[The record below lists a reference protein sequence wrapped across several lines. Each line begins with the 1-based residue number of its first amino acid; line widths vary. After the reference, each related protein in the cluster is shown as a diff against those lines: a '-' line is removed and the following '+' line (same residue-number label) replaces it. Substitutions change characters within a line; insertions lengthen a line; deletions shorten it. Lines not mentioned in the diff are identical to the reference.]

1 MNQSAVAGA
10 GRDRA
15 ARKATGS
22 VTEGAARAGLAAR
35 GVIYLLVGVLA
46 LQIAF
51 GDGGEQADRQG
62 ALAEISGQPFG
73 SVLLWALGI
82 GLVGMAVWRLSE
94 AAFGSADPDGRKAHK
109 RALALVRCVFYGF
122 VAFSVLRFAAGGG
135 SGSGSGSGSGD
146 QESRDITATALE
158 LPAGQW
164 LVGVGGAVIIGA
176 GVWIGVQAVRREY
189 RETLKLGEM
198 SRAGRRLTDVTGVGG
213 GVARGAVF
221 AALGVFAVQ
230 AAVDYEPDKA
240 KGMDDTLRTFAD
252 TAFGPSLLACV
263 AFGLLL
269 FGIFSFVLARRRR
282 V

>member
-1 MNQSAVAGA
+1 MNSSAVARA
-10 GRDRA
+10 GRQK
-15 ARKATGS
+15 ARGKTASS

-35 GVIYLLVGVLA
+35 GVIYVLVGLLA

-62 ALAEISGQPFG
+62 AVAEIAGQPFG
-73 SVLLWALGI
+73 SALLWALGV
-82 GLVGMAVWRLSE
+82 GLVGMALWRLSE

-109 RALALVRCVFYGF
+109 RLLALVRSVFYGF

-164 LVGVGGAVIIGA
+164 LVGAGGAVIIGA
-176 GVWIGVQAVRREY
+176 GAWIAIQAVRREY
-189 RETLKLGEM
+189 RDTLRLGEM
-198 SRAGRRLTDVTGVGG
+198 SRAERRVTDVTGVGG
-213 GVARGAVF
+213 GVARGTVF

-252 TAFGPSLLACV
+252 TALGPWLLACV

-269 FGIFSFVLARRRR
+269 FGIFSFLLARRRR